1 MMTASETTNS
11 FIVGLHVLF
20 IYQLYVVFSVIK
32 LLICSISDTGS
43 LSLEEFIRLVGNLGL
58 KSGPE
63 IEQEFEDALRFFDK
77 DGRGLIE
84 ADQLKAA
91 LQSCGEPLEDDDI
104 VEMMKLADVKGDGKI
119 DYLGALPADYFCLYR
134 F

>member
-1 MMTASETTNS
+1 MLSS
-11 FIVGLHVLF
+11 VLC
-20 IYQLYVVFSVIK
+20 LPGCLKGAVEVLVIAIRCT
-32 LLICSISDTGS
+32 LCSSDTGS

-91 LQSCGEPLEDDDI
+91 LQTCGEPLEDDDI
-104 VEMMKLADVKGDGKI
+104 VELMKLADVKGDGKI
-119 DYLGALPADYFCLYR
+119 DYLGVLHVAFCFVHTNSQRYSC
-134 F
+134 